1 MATRLPGFLAE
12 SGLQAVSGHCG
23 SLMVEEW
30 KWEESK
36 LLVSKEG
43 TKLVMQYLYM
53 ETAEVPKCNE
63 CCSASSFF
71 PKLRITALKR
81 DEMSPKDSSEV
92 SRLIRRQLISSA
104 ADSK

>member
-1 MATRLPGFLAE
+1 MAE
-12 SGLQAVSGHCG
+12 SGLQVVSGHCG
-23 SLMVEEW
+23 SLMVEEG

-43 TKLVMQYLYM
+43 TKLVTQYLYI
-53 ETAEVPKCNE
+53 EAAEVPKCNE
-63 CCSASSFF
+63 CCSASSLFS
-71 PKLRITALKR
+71 KLWITALKR

-92 SRLIRRQLISSA
+92 PRLTRRQIISSA